1 MPDSHPGPYSFLQGG
16 GEMGELTRLYDW
28 SKTAVGSPAY
38 WSQSLRTLVNMMLT
52 SRFPML
58 IFWGSELITFYNDAF
73 RPSLGNNGKHPSS
86 LGQRGEESWAES
98 WPVIGPMIHTIMAGG
113 EAVWFEDQKLPIY
126 RDGEMSFAYWTYSF
140 SPLTDDTGSVNGILV
155 TCTETTQSVLSR
167 EKAEEAQQQVL
178 AFFEQSPVAVAII
191 DRDDL
196 VFRMA
201 NPFYGF
207 LVGRKPDDLVGK
219 SLLDALPEL
228 AGQGFDQL
236 LNQVVNTGTAYIA
249 NEVAVDLVR
258 NNTLETIYVD
268 LTYQPRRDTN
278 NTIVGILVVATDV
291 TQQVMNR
298 RYVEASEAKFRT
310 LVSNAPYAIAMYTGP
325 ELTIDTVNDAML
337 HIWGKND
344 SVVGKTFE
352 QALPEMEGQPFTGL
366 LKNVYH
372 TGVEYSATETP
383 ADLMIDG
390 QMKRSWFNFTYKPL
404 RNESGQVYGILH
416 VAIDV
421 SNQVA
426 ARRQLEES
434 EARFRSLITQAPVA
448 TGLFIG
454 REHIIAEANE
464 PMINFW
470 GKGPNVVGKTV
481 AELLP
486 ELQTQPF
493 LQILDEV
500 YSSGVPYHATSDR
513 CDLVIDGQLQTFYFN
528 FTYQPVFN
536 EQGEVYG
543 ILNMAIDV
551 TSEMVIQQQ
560 LRESEESLRGAI
572 ELAALGTWSVDL
584 ATRMVQLSDRH
595 LDLLGLDEP
604 EISLQ
609 NLSRLVANQDH
620 ERLRK
625 AFLDAQLLGSA
636 GKFDAEYS
644 IINAKTGK
652 RKIVHALG
660 KVHFNH
666 DGNPVRIA
674 GTVQDVTMQRE
685 LQLELESQVQFR
697 TEELAATNEE
707 LAATNEELA
716 ATNEELTESTSLLIR
731 SNENLQTFAY
741 IASHD
746 LQEPLRKI
754 QQFGDLLKTQLAD
767 ANAEQ
772 LNYLDRMQSAASRM
786 SMLIRDLL
794 NFSRISTRREP
805 NRRLSLDDVMHS
817 VLTDLE
823 LVITETGAQIDID
836 KLPIVSGDPSQL
848 GQLFQNLL
856 SNALKFSQ
864 VDTVGNPTVPRVEIR
879 CQLTK
884 ADFLPLSVRPGR
896 LSTHY
901 YRIDMT
907 DNGIGFDEK
916 YVDRIFQVFQRL
928 HGRNEFAGTG
938 IGLAICEKVV
948 ANHGGAITATSQPGK
963 GATFT
968 VYLPA

>member
-1 MPDSHPGPYSFLQGG
+1 MLDSKQGPYSFLQGG
-16 GEMGELTRLYDW
+16 GEMGELTRTYDW
-28 SKTAVGSPAY
+28 SKTSIGSPAY

-58 IFWGSELITFYNDAF
+58 IFWGPELITFYNDAF

-113 EAVWFEDQKLPIY
+113 DAVWFEDQKLPIY

-140 SPLTDDTGSVNGILV
+140 SPLIDDTGSVNGILV
-155 TCTETTQSVLSR
+155 TCTETTQAVLSR
-167 EKAEEAQQQVL
+167 EKTEEAQQQAL
-178 AFFEQSPVAVAII
+178 TFFEQWPVAVAII

-201 NPFYGF
+201 NPLYGF
-207 LVGRKPDDLVGK
+207 LVGRKPDDIIGK

-236 LNQVVNTGTAYIA
+236 LNEVVDTGKPYIA
-249 NEVAVDLVR
+249 NEVAVELVR
-258 NNTLETIYVD
+258 NNTLETIYVN
-268 LTYQPRRDTN
+268 LTYQPRRDAN
-278 NTIVGILVVATDV
+278 HHIVGILVVATDV

-337 HIWGKND
+337 HIWGKD
-344 SVVGKTFE
+344 SSVVGKTFE

-372 TGVEYSATETP
+372 TGTEYSATETP

-404 RNESGQVYGILH
+404 RNESDQVYGILH

-448 TGLFIG
+448 TGLFVG

-464 PMINFW
+464 PMAKFW

-500 YSSGVPYHATSDR
+500 YTSGIAYHATADR

-595 LDLLGLDEP
+595 LDLLGLNEP

-620 ERLRK
+620 ERLKK

-772 LNYLDRMQSAASRM
+772 LNYLERMQSAASRM
-786 SMLIRDLL
+786 SMLIKDLL

-805 NRRLSLDDVMHS
+805 SRRLSLDEVIQS

-823 LVITETGAQIDID
+823 LVITETGALIYID
-836 KLPIVSGDPSQL
+836 KLPMVSGDPSQL

-856 SNALKFSQ
+856 SNALKFSR
-864 VDTVGNPTVPRVEIR
+864 VDTLGNPTAPRIEIR
-879 CQLTK
+879 YQLIK
-884 ADFLPLSVRPGR
+884 ADFLSLSVRPGR

-901 YRIDMT
+901 HRIDVI

-948 ANHGGAITATSQPGK
+948 ANHGGAITATSKPGQ
-963 GATFT
+963 GATFS

>member
-1 MPDSHPGPYSFLQGG
+1 MPASHLGPYSFLQGG

-38 WSQSLRTLVNMMLT
+38 WSQSLRTLINMMLT

-58 IFWGSELITFYNDAF
+58 IFWGPELITFYNDAF

-258 NNTLETIYVD
+258 NNKLETIYVD

-278 NTIVGILVVATDV
+278 NHIVGILVVATDV
-291 TQQVMNR
+291 TQQV
-298 RYVEASEAKFRT
+298 
-310 LVSNAPYAIAMYTGP
+310 L
-325 ELTIDTVNDAML
+325 
-337 HIWGKND
+337 
-344 SVVGKTFE
+344 
-352 QALPEMEGQPFTGL
+352 
-366 LKNVYH
+366 
-372 TGVEYSATETP
+372 
-383 ADLMIDG
+383 
-390 QMKRSWFNFTYKPL
+390 
-404 RNESGQVYGILH
+404 
-416 VAIDV
+416 
-421 SNQVA
+421 
-426 ARRQLEES
+426 ARKKIEES

-470 GKGPNVVGKTV
+470 GKGANVVGKTV

-500 YSSGVPYHATSDR
+500 YTSGVAYHATSDR

-620 ERLRK
+620 ERLKK

-805 NRRLSLDDVMHS
+805 NRRLSLDDVMDS

-856 SNALKFSQ
+856 SNALKFSR
-864 VDTVGNPTVPRVEIR
+864 VDSVGNPTAPRVEIR

-896 LSTHY
+896 LSAHY